1 MSAIGTNTNT
11 AAAIIAKLIYSPE
24 YVGEVEAELQP
35 FMFGSSL
42 LKEITDKI
50 YRGFF
55 SKKYYNVHQ
64 FRDEYPDIAE
74 AWLQKPAS
82 AQQLPTLTALI
93 QENWQKN
100 EVSKIYTEA
109 AQIAQS
115 NYLEAQSYV
124 DSNIEMIRHNTA
136 SKDTKIE
143 DIKGSMDFAYR
154 MLDAAKT
161 GQVSGINTGF
171 KELNTQIAGWQP
183 KTINIIAAR
192 PGLGKTTLSMQT
204 ALAAAKLGHE
214 VIYFT
219 AGDSGN
225 EMIYLAMACML
236 VDIDKGRVRKGL
248 LSDDD
253 KKKLNKGYEE
263 LHDLPILVK
272 DNGQFNGRV
281 SGIKSLVRKKAMFWD
296 KPGLVI
302 VDYLQQINP
311 DQTTR
316 NRVDD
321 IRIVS
326 SEMQQLCKQ
335 IESPIILVS
344 QLSRE
349 SEKEGRVPRSS
360 DLRGSG
366 DIEQDADTILMLY
379 REDNSRPMGV
389 ITKDRFAGGGNLAIP
404 FEWQPDIGRYKTIW
418 DKDFIGFMS
427 RPESVLITKRG
438 NIDEEDLP
446 F

>member
-1 MSAIGTNTNT
+1 MSATGTNTNT
-11 AAAIIAKLIYSPE
+11 AAAILAKLIYSPE
-24 YVGEVEAELQP
+24 YVGEVETELQP

-42 LKEITDKI
+42 MTEIADKV
-50 YRGFF
+50 YQGFET
-55 SKKYYNVHQ
+55 KKYYNIHQ
-64 FRDEYPDIAE
+64 FRDEYPEIAE

-93 QENWQKN
+93 QDTWQKN
-100 EVSKIYTEA
+100 EVAKIYTEA
-109 AQIAQS
+109 AQIARS

-124 DSNIEMIRHNTA
+124 ESNIELIRHNTA
-136 SKDTKIE
+136 SSETKLQ

-154 MLDAAKT
+154 MLEAAKT

-171 KELNTQIAGWQP
+171 KELNTMIAGWQQ

-204 ALAAAKLGHE
+204 AIAAAKSGHE

-236 VDIDKGRVRKGL
+236 ADIDKGRVRKGL
-248 LSDDD
+248 LSDED
-253 KKKLNKGYEE
+253 KKKLNRGYEE
-263 LHDLPILVK
+263 LSSLPIIIK

-281 SGIKSLVRKKAMFWD
+281 SGIKSLVRKKAMFWE

-302 VDYLQQINP
+302 VDYLQQIAP
-311 DQTTR
+311 DQSTR

-335 IESPIILVS
+335 IESPMILVS

-379 REDNSRPMGV
+379 READGRPLGV

-404 FEWQPDIGRYKTIW
+404 FDWLPDIGRYKTIW
-418 DKDFIGFMS
+418 DRDMPIFAAK
-427 RPESVLITKRG
+427 PESILITKKG